1 MSLVIALLGLN
12 LALIPAVFTAW
23 NLWLYRPPPA
33 RRNGRVPAVS
43 VLIPARNESQTI
55 AQSLEAVLASRDVE
69 LEVVVM
75 DDHSTDGTADIVM
88 RLARHDGRL
97 RLLRAPVLPA
107 SWCGKQH
114 ACWRL
119 AQAARQPLLLFQD
132 ADVRLA
138 PDAIA
143 RMVAYLE
150 GQQIDLLSGFPRQQA
165 VTLTERLV
173 IPLIHFLLLGYLPM
187 IGMRY
192 SCHPAFGVGCGQVF
206 LTRRRAYEIADG
218 HRAIA
223 ASRHDGIA
231 LPRAYRRAGQSTDL
245 VDLTDLARCRMY
257 RSASELWQGFAKN
270 ADEGMATRAAI
281 VPWTIL
287 LIGGQ
292 VAPILASSWLLVT
305 GSLYGP
311 AATITLAAA
320 VLAYATRFTVA
331 WRFRQSLLGA
341 ALHPLGVMMVVAI
354 QWYARVRVLIGI
366 PVAWKGRA
374 PA

>member
-1 MSLVIALLGLN
+1 VSLVIALLGLN

-33 RRNGRVPAVS
+33 RRSGRVPAVS
-43 VLIPARNESQTI
+43 VLIPARNEAQTI

-97 RLLRAPVLPA
+97 RLLRAPVLPV

-150 GQQIDLLSGFPRQQA
+150 KQQIDLLSGFPRQQV

-292 VAPILASSWLLVT
+292 VAPILASSWLLIT

>member
-1 MSLVIALLGLN
+1 MIALLGLN
-12 LALIPAVFTAW
+12 LALIPAMFTAW

-33 RRNGRVPAVS
+33 RRDKRVPAVS
-43 VLIPARNESQTI
+43 VLIPARNEAQTI
-55 AQSLEAVLASRDVE
+55 AQSLEAVLASRDVD

-75 DDHSTDGTADIVM
+75 DDHSSDDTADIVT
-88 RLARHDGRL
+88 RFARHDGRL
-97 RLLRAPVLPA
+97 RLLRASALPGG
-107 SWCGKQH
+107 WCGKQH
-114 ACWRL
+114 ACWQL

-143 RMVAYLE
+143 RMVANLE
-150 GQQIDLLSGFPRQQA
+150 ERNIDLLSGFPRQQA

-187 IGMRY
+187 VGMRY
-192 SCHPAFGVGCGQVF
+192 SRHPAFGVGCGQIF
-206 LTRRRAYEIADG
+206 LTRRQAYDTAGG
-218 HRAIA
+218 HLVIA

-231 LPRAYRRAGQSTDL
+231 LPRAYRRAGQRTDL
-245 VDLTDLARCRMY
+245 VDLTDLACCRMY

-270 ADEGMATRAAI
+270 ADEGMATRTAI
-281 VPWTIL
+281 VPWTIML
-287 LIGGQ
+287 LGGQ

-311 AATITLAAA
+311 AATITAAAA
-320 VLAYATRFTVA
+320 VLAYATRFTLV
-331 WRFRQSLLGA
+331 WRFRQSLLSA
-341 ALHPLGVMMVVAI
+341 ALHPVGVLMVVAI
-354 QWYARVRVLIGI
+354 QWYARARVLINR
-366 PVAWKGRA
+366 PVTWKGRA